1 MREVQ
6 QAVNKADAE
15 VAAAFNEET
24 VDQAKANDA
33 INRLA
38 DARREL
44 TRTMSQF
51 ELKLRTV
58 LTAQQWQDMQR
69 PRPWP
74 ERSDRPGGRRR
85 GPPSRATST
94 ATTNQQ
100 K

>member
-15 VAAAFNEET
+15 VAAAFNEEP

-38 DARREL
+38 DAHREAN
-44 TRTMSQF
+44 RTVSQF
-51 ELKLRTV
+51 SLKLRTV
-58 LTAQQWQDMQR
+58 LTAQQWQEMQH

-74 ERSDRPGGRRR
+74 DRPGGRRR
-85 GPPSRATST
+85 GQPPRTTST
-94 ATTNQQ
+94 STTSQQ

>member
-1 MREVQ
+1 MRDVQ
-6 QAVNKADAE
+6 QAVNKADAD
-15 VAAAFNEET
+15 VAAAFNEEP

-33 INRLA
+33 INRFA
-38 DARREL
+38 SARAEL

-51 ELKLRTV
+51 ELKLRTL

-74 ERSDRPGGRRR
+74 DRPGGRRR
-85 GPPSRATST
+85 GPPPRATST